1 MTLHFLPQLRYNKLL
16 MTSVSE
22 APTQGPNPIKLPG
35 TGRGGYTVLTW
46 GCQMNEDD
54 SAQMAAMLEGQG
66 YLPAERIEDASV
78 ILLNT
83 CSVRAKPE
91 RKAYSKLG
99 ELRELKARNPDLV
112 IGVCGCMAQKEAP
125 EIRRR
130 APYVDLVVGTSQ
142 IDRVP
147 ALVERVRAERVAIIA
162 TELPSRR
169 DRNDKATPLRVVG
182 VPGGTAPKLKSFV
195 SISYGC
201 DKFCEFCIVPITRG
215 KERSRPADEIV
226 LEVERL
232 ASLGTKQVTLLGQTV
247 NSYGKF
253 LDEPC
258 SFAHLLERLNAI
270 EGIERIRY
278 TSPYPKDFHQDV
290 IEAIAGLP
298 KVCEQVHMPVQVG
311 DDVLLKRMH
320 RGYTLD
326 QYKDIVARL
335 RAAVPDVGLTTDLML
350 GFPGETHEQ
359 FENTLRFVAE
369 TRYDAAF
376 MFAYSPREGTK
387 AAVLDDQIPE
397 VVKLARLNELIE
409 LQNRITLEM
418 NAEQV
423 GRVYEVLVERRSPKD
438 PLKWTGLNRQ
448 GKTINFPASRDLE
461 GQLIQVKAVKSH
473 LWGFTGE
480 MLPARTGRGITL
492 EMAE

>member
-1 MTLHFLPQLRYNKLL
+1 MPPLPK
-16 MTSVSE
+16 
-22 APTQGPNPIKLPG
+22 
-35 TGRGGYTVLTW
+35 RGGYTVLTW

-66 YLPAERIEDASV
+66 YVPAERIEDASV

-91 RKAYSKLG
+91 RKVYSKLG
-99 ELRELKARNPDLV
+99 ELRELKVQNPDLV

-130 APYVDLVVGTSQ
+130 APYVDLVVGTGQ

-147 ALVERVRAERVAIIA
+147 ALVERVRQERKAIIA
-162 TELPSRR
+162 TDLPSRK
-169 DRNDKATPLRVVG
+169 DRNDKTTPMRVLHGLR
-182 VPGGTAPKLKSFV
+182 PKLKTFV

-232 ASLGTKQVTLLGQTV
+232 ASLGTKEVTLLGQTV

-258 SFAHLLERLNAI
+258 TFAHLLERLNAI

-278 TSPYPKDFHQDV
+278 TSPYPKDFNQDV
-290 IEAIAGLP
+290 INAIAHLP

-311 DDVLLKRMH
+311 DDLLLQRMH

-326 QYKDIVARL
+326 QYKDIVGRL
-335 RAAVPDVGLTTDLML
+335 RAAVPNVGLTTDLML
-350 GFPGETHEQ
+350 GFPGETDEQ
-359 FENTLRFVAE
+359 FQNTLRFVEE

-397 VVKLARLNELIE
+397 VVKLARLNELIA

-418 NAEQV
+418 NASQV
-423 GRVYEVLVERRSPKD
+423 GNVYEVLVERRSPKD

-448 GKTINFPASRDLE
+448 GKTINFPAQRDLL
-461 GQLIQVKAVKSH
+461 GQLVKVKAVKSH

-480 MLPARTGRGITL
+480 MLPARTERGITL
-492 EMAE
+492 DMAE

>member
-1 MTLHFLPQLRYNKLL
+1 MTLVSKLSPDQLLDPVPPAK
-16 MTSVSE
+16 
-22 APTQGPNPIKLPG
+22 
-35 TGRGGYTVLTW
+35 RGGYTVLTW

-54 SAQMAAMLEGQG
+54 SQQMAAMLENQG
-66 YLPAERIEDASV
+66 YVKAERVEDASV

-91 RKAYSKLG
+91 RKVYSKLG
-99 ELRELKARNPDLV
+99 ELRELKLANPQLV

-130 APYVDLVVGTSQ
+130 APYVGLVVGTGQ

-147 ALVERVRAERVAIIA
+147 ALVERVRSERIAIIE
-162 TELPSRR
+162 TGLPSRK
-169 DRNDKATPLRVVG
+169 DRHDKATPARVLSG
-182 VPGGTAPKLKSFV
+182 LMPKLKSFV

-201 DKFCEFCIVPITRG
+201 DKFCAFCIVPITRG

-232 ASLGTKQVTLLGQTV
+232 ASLGTKEVTLLGQTV

-253 LDEPC
+253 LDVPC
-258 SFAHLLERLNAI
+258 SFAELLTRLNAI

-278 TSPYPKDFHQDV
+278 TSPYPKDFHQDT
-290 IEAIAGLP
+290 IDAIAHLP

-311 DDVLLKRMH
+311 DDALLKRMG

-326 QYKDIVARL
+326 QYKDIVGRL
-335 RAAVPDVGLTTDLML
+335 RSAVPDVGLTTDLML
-350 GFPGETHEQ
+350 GFPGETDEEY
-359 FENTLRFVAE
+359 ENTMRFVAE
-369 TRYDAAF
+369 TRYDSAF

-387 AAVLDDQIPE
+387 AAVLGDQIPE
-397 VVKLARLNELIE
+397 LVKLERLNALIA
-409 LQNRITLEM
+409 LQNEITLER
-418 NAEQV
+418 NRSQV
-423 GRVYEVLVERRSPKD
+423 GTVYEVLVERRSPKD

-448 GKTINFPASRDLE
+448 GKTINFPSPRDLQ
-461 GQLIQVKAVKSH
+461 GQLVQVKAVKSH

-480 MLPARTGRGITL
+480 MLPARSERGL
-492 EMAE
+492 ELMMAE

>member
-1 MTLHFLPQLRYNKLL
+1 MYPEQLL
-16 MTSVSE
+16 
-22 APTQGPNPIKLPG
+22 NPVPPAK
-35 TGRGGYTVLTW
+35 RGGYSVLTW

-54 SAQMAAMLEGQG
+54 SQQMAAMLENQG
-66 YLPAERIEDASV
+66 YVKAERIEDASV

-91 RKAYSKLG
+91 RKVYSKLG
-99 ELRELKARNPDLV
+99 ELRELKAANPELV

-130 APYVDLVVGTSQ
+130 APYVDLVVGTGQ

-147 ALVERVRAERVAIIA
+147 ALVERVRSERIAIIDTA
-162 TELPSRR
+162 LPSRR
-169 DRNDKATPLRVVG
+169 DRHDKGTPARVLHG
-182 VPGGTAPKLKSFV
+182 LTPKLKSFV

-201 DKFCEFCIVPITRG
+201 DKFCAFCIVPITRG

-232 ASLGTKQVTLLGQTV
+232 ASLGTKEVTLLGQTV

-253 LDEPC
+253 LDAPC
-258 SFAHLLERLNAI
+258 SFAELLARLNAI

-290 IEAIAGLP
+290 IDAIAGLP

-311 DDVLLKRMH
+311 DDNLLKRMG

-335 RAAVPDVGLTTDLML
+335 RLAVPDVGLTTDLML
-350 GFPGETHEQ
+350 GFPGETDAEY
-359 FENTLRFVAE
+359 ENTMRFVAE
-369 TRYDAAF
+369 TRYDSAF

-387 AAVLDDQIPE
+387 AAVLGDQIPE
-397 VVKLARLNELIE
+397 AVKLERLNALIA
-409 LQNRITLEM
+409 LQNEITLER
-418 NAEQV
+418 NAAQV
-423 GRVYEVLVERRSPKD
+423 GTVYQVLVERRSPKD

-448 GKTINFPASRDLE
+448 GKTINFPSPRDLQ
-461 GQLIQVKAVKSH
+461 GQLVEVKAVKSH

-480 MLPARTGRGITL
+480 MLPARSARGL
-492 EMAE
+492 ELMMAE

>member
-1 MTLHFLPQLRYNKLL
+1 MTL
-16 MTSVSE
+16 VSDF
-22 APTQGPNPIKLPG
+22 APIEITDPEPRAKQYETK
-35 TGRGGYTVLTW
+35 RGGYSVLTW

-54 SAQMAAMLEGQG
+54 SQQMAAMLENQG
-66 YLPAERIEDASV
+66 YTKAERVEDASV

-91 RKAYSKLG
+91 RKVYSKLG
-99 ELRELKARNPDLV
+99 ELRELKAANPELV

-130 APYVDLVVGTSQ
+130 APYVDLVVGTGQ

-147 ALVERVRAERVAIIA
+147 ALVDRVRSERTAIIRDRE
-162 TELPSRR
+162 TIIETDLPSRK
-169 DRNDKATPLRVVG
+169 DRHAKETPLRVVSG
-182 VPGGTAPKLKSFV
+182 LMPKLKSFV

-201 DKFCEFCIVPITRG
+201 DKFCAFCIVPITRG
-215 KERSRPADEIV
+215 KERSRPANDIV

-232 ASLGTKQVTLLGQTV
+232 ASLGTKEVTLLGQTV

-253 LDEPC
+253 LDDPC

-290 IEAIAGLP
+290 IDAIAHLP

-311 DDVLLKRMH
+311 DDNLLKRMG

-326 QYKDIVARL
+326 QYKDIVSRL
-335 RAAVPDVGLTTDLML
+335 RSAVPDVGLTTDLML
-350 GFPGETHEQ
+350 GFPGETDAEY
-359 FENTLRFVAE
+359 ENTMRFVAE
-369 TRYDAAF
+369 TRYDSAF
-376 MFAYSPREGTK
+376 MFAYSPRERTK
-387 AAVLDDQIPE
+387 AAVLEDQVPE
-397 VVKLARLNELIE
+397 AVKMERLNALIA
-409 LQNRITLEM
+409 LQNEITLER
-418 NAEQV
+418 NRSQV
-423 GRVYEVLVERRSPKD
+423 GSVYEVLVERRSPKD

-448 GKTINFPASRDLE
+448 GKTINFPSPRDLQ
-461 GQLIQVKAVKSH
+461 GQLVRVKAVRSH

-480 MLPARTGRGITL
+480 MLPARSERGL
-492 EMAE
+492 ELLMAE

>member
-1 MTLHFLPQLRYNKLL
+1 MTL
-16 MTSVSE
+16 VSE
-22 APTQGPNPIKLPG
+22 TQK
-35 TGRGGYTVLTW
+35 GGYSVLTW

-54 SAQMAAMLEGQG
+54 SAQIAAMLEGQG
-66 YLPAERIEDASV
+66 YAPAERIEDASV

-91 RKAYSKLG
+91 RKVYSKLG
-99 ELRELKARNPDLV
+99 ELRELKAQNPNLV

-130 APYVDLVVGTSQ
+130 APYVDLVVGTGQ
-142 IDRVP
+142 IDRIP
-147 ALVERVRAERVAIIA
+147 ALVERVRQERVAIIA
-162 TELPSRR
+162 TELPSRK
-169 DRNDKATPLRVVG
+169 DRHDKATPLRVLDG
-182 VPGGTAPKLKSFV
+182 LTPKLKSFV

-201 DKFCEFCIVPITRG
+201 DKFCAFCIVPITRG

-253 LDEPC
+253 LDDPC
-258 SFAHLLERLNAI
+258 TFAHLLERLNAI

-290 IEAIAGLP
+290 IDAIAGLP

-311 DDVLLKRMH
+311 DDNLLKRMG

-335 RAAVPDVGLTTDLML
+335 RSAVPDVGLSTDLML
-350 GFPGETHEQ
+350 GFPGETHEE
-359 FENTLRFVAE
+359 FENTMRFVAE
-369 TRYDAAF
+369 TRYDSAF

-397 VVKLARLNELIE
+397 VVKMERLNQLIA
-409 LQNRITLEM
+409 LQNQITLEM
-418 NAEQV
+418 NAGQV
-423 GRVYEVLVERRSPKD
+423 GNIYEVLVERRSPKD

-448 GKTINFPASRDLE
+448 GKTINFPASRDLL
-461 GQLIQVKAVKSH
+461 GQLVQVKAVKSH

-480 MLPARTGRGITL
+480 MLPARTERGITL
-492 EMAE
+492 AMAE

>member
-1 MTLHFLPQLRYNKLL
+1 MPEVLDG
-16 MTSVSE
+16 
-22 APTQGPNPIKLPG
+22 A
-35 TGRGGYTVLTW
+35 RGGYTVLTW

-66 YLPAERIEDASV
+66 YAPAARVEDASV

-91 RKAYSKLG
+91 RKVYSKLG
-99 ELRELKARNPDLV
+99 ELRELKELNPDLV

-130 APYVDLVVGTSQ
+130 APYVDLVVGTAQ
-142 IDRVP
+142 IDRIP
-147 ALVERVRAERVAIIA
+147 ALVERVRSERVALVETA
-162 TELPSRR
+162 LP
-169 DRNDKATPLRVVG
+169 DRKDRHDKATPLRVH
-182 VPGGTAPKLKSFV
+182 GGATAKLKEFV

-201 DKFCEFCIVPITRG
+201 DKFCTFCIVPLTRG
-215 KERSRPADEIV
+215 KERSRPADDIV

-253 LDEPC
+253 LDDPC
-258 SFAHLLERLNAI
+258 SFAALLERLNAI

-278 TSPYPKDFHQDV
+278 TSPYPKDFHDDV
-290 IEAIAGLP
+290 IAAIAGLP

-311 DDVLLKRMH
+311 DDNLLKRMH

-326 QYKDIVARL
+326 QYREIVRKL

-350 GFPGETHEQ
+350 GFPGETEAEV
-359 FENTLRFVAE
+359 ENTLRFVQE

-376 MFAYSPREGTK
+376 MFAYSPRRDTK
-387 AAVLDDQIPE
+387 AAAYDDQIPE
-397 VVKLARLNELIE
+397 PVKLARLQRLID
-409 LQNRITLEM
+409 LQNAITLEV
-418 NAEQV
+418 NQAQV
-423 GRVYEVLVERRSPKD
+423 GQVYEVLVERRSPKD
-438 PLKWTGLNRQ
+438 PDKWTGLNRQ
-448 GKTINFPASRDLE
+448 GKTMVFPAGRDLT
-461 GQLIQVKAVKSH
+461 GQLVPVRATHPH
-473 LWGFTGE
+473 LWGFMGE
-480 MLPARTGRGITL
+480 LLPARDSRGL
-492 EMAE
+492 RLPMVD

>member
-1 MTLHFLPQLRYNKLL
+1 MTL
-16 MTSVSE
+16 VSDF
-22 APTQGPNPIKLPG
+22 APTELSAPEPRAKQYETP
-35 TGRGGYTVLTW
+35 RGGYSVLTW

-54 SAQMAAMLEGQG
+54 SQQMAAMLENQG
-66 YLPAERIEDASV
+66 YTKAERVEDASV

-91 RKAYSKLG
+91 RKVYSKLG
-99 ELRELKARNPDLV
+99 ELRELKLANPNLV

-130 APYVDLVVGTSQ
+130 APYVDLVVGTGQ

-147 ALVERVRAERVAIIA
+147 ALVDRVRSERTAIIRDRVTLIE
-162 TELPSRR
+162 TELPSRK
-169 DRNDKATPLRVVG
+169 DRHDKGTPERVVSG
-182 VPGGTAPKLKSFV
+182 LMPKLKSFV

-201 DKFCEFCIVPITRG
+201 DKFCAFCIVPITRG

-232 ASLGTKQVTLLGQTV
+232 ASLGTKEVTLLGQTV

-290 IEAIAGLP
+290 IDAIAHLP

-311 DDVLLKRMH
+311 DDTLLKRMG

-335 RAAVPDVGLTTDLML
+335 RFAVPDVGLTTDLML
-350 GFPGETHEQ
+350 GFPGETDEQ
-359 FENTLRFVAE
+359 YENTMRFVAE
-369 TRYDAAF
+369 TRYDSAF

-387 AAVLDDQIPE
+387 AAVLEDQVPE
-397 VVKLARLNELIE
+397 GVKMERLNALIA
-409 LQNRITLEM
+409 LQNEITLEM
-418 NAEQV
+418 NRSQV
-423 GRVYEVLVERRSPKD
+423 GNVYEVLVERRSPKD

-448 GKTINFPASRDLE
+448 GKTINFPSPRDLQ
-461 GQLIQVKAVKSH
+461 GQLVQVKAVQSH

-480 MLPARTGRGITL
+480 MLPARSERGL
-492 EMAE
+492 ELLMMAE